1 MLGSPVVIQVAQAV
15 GHVGCRLV
23 YHVGDRGD
31 LVVPAVVE
39 QVGVELPLLL
49 D

>member
-1 MLGSPVVIQVAQAV
+1 MLGSPVVIKVAQAV
-15 GHVGCRLV
+15 GHVGCRLI

-31 LVVPAVVE
+31 LVVPAVIE